1 MSRVVVVCGL
11 KREASILAGAGHLAV
26 CGDAPTLQR
35 RLAESGTSRPELV
48 ISWGLCGGLDRRL
61 RPGDL
66 VVGVEVGSGDER
78 IQTDEA
84 VASRL
89 AERLATAKVRVS
101 LERFVSVSAPVLIA
115 SRKAQLRDATGA
127 AAVDMESLIAGR
139 FARERGAPFAI
150 LRAVADPAERDLP
163 PLAATATDSEGRVNA
178 RAVVA
183 GLLRS
188 PGQIAELGSLMRD
201 SRAAFAA
208 LERCCRLL
216 PGLFLG
222 LGRADL

>member
-1 MSRVVVVCGL
+1 MSGVLIVCGL
-11 KREASILAGAGHLAV
+11 TREASILAGADHVTV
-26 CGDAPTLQR
+26 CGDAATLRR
-35 RLAESGTSRPELV
+35 RLAEVGTSRPQLV
-48 ISWGLCGGLDRRL
+48 ISWGLCGGLARRL

-66 VVGVEVGSGDER
+66 VVGENVTSGDEC
-78 IQTDEA
+78 IETDAA
-84 VASRL
+84 VASGLARRL
-89 AERLATAKVRVS
+89 SAAQARVL
-101 LERFVSVSAPVLIA
+101 LERFASASAPVLTA
-115 SRKAQLRDATGA
+115 SEKAQLCGATGA

-163 PLAATATDSEGRVNA
+163 PLAAAAIDSDGRVNA
-178 RAVVA
+178 RAVIM

-188 PGQIAELGSLMRD
+188 PRQIAQLGALARD

-208 LERCCRLL
+208 LERCRSLL

>member
-1 MSRVVVVCGL
+1 VSRVVVVCGL
-11 KREASILAGAGHLAV
+11 KREASILAGAGCVAV
-26 CGDAPTLQR
+26 CGDAATLQR
-35 RLAESGTSRPELV
+35 RLRDAGTSRPELV
-48 ISWGLCGGLDRRL
+48 ISWGLCGGLDPRL

-66 VVGVEVGSGDER
+66 AVGVEVRSGDER
-78 IQTDEA
+78 IQTDA
-84 VASRL
+84 FVASRL
-89 AERLATAKVRVS
+89 AERLATANAPVF
-101 LERFVSVSAPVLIA
+101 LERFASAPAPVLTA
-115 SRKAQLRDATGA
+115 SEKAQLRDATGA

-139 FARERGAPFAI
+139 FARESGAPFAI

-163 PLAATATDSEGRVNA
+163 PLASGVVDAEGRVNA

-188 PGQIAELGSLMRD
+188 PRQIAQLPALARD

-208 LERCCRLL
+208 LERCRRLL

>member
-11 KREASILAGAGHLAV
+11 KREASILAGAGRLAV

-35 RLAESGTSRPELV
+35 RLAGSVTSRPELV

-66 VVGVEVGSGDER
+66 VVGREVRSGDER
-78 IQTDEA
+78 IETDQR
-84 VASRL
+84 VTDRL
-89 AERLATAKVRVS
+89 AERLATAKARVS
-101 LERFVSVSAPVLIA
+101 LERFAGASAPVLTA
-115 SRKAQLRDATGA
+115 SRKAQLCVETGA
-127 AAVDMESLIAGR
+127 TTVDMESLIAGQ

-163 PLAATATDSEGRVNA
+163 PLAAIATDSEGRVNA

-188 PGQIAELGSLMRD
+188 PRQIAELVALMRD

-208 LERCCRLL
+208 LERCGRLL

>member
-1 MSRVVVVCGL
+1 M
-11 KREASILAGAGHLAV
+11 AV

-35 RLAESGTSRPELV
+35 RLAEAGTSRPRLV

-66 VVGVEVGSGDER
+66 VVGVEVASGDER
-78 IQTDEA
+78 IETDPA

-89 AERLATAKVRVS
+89 AERLAATGARVL
-101 LERFVSVSAPVLIA
+101 LERFASASAPVLTA
-115 SRKAQLRDATGA
+115 SKKTELCGATGA

-139 FARERGAPFAI
+139 FARERGAAFAI

-163 PLAATATDSEGRVNA
+163 PLAASAIDSEGRVDA
-178 RAVVA
+178 RAVIA

-188 PGQIAELGSLMRD
+188 PGEVAGLFPLARD

-208 LERCCRLL
+208 LERCGRLL